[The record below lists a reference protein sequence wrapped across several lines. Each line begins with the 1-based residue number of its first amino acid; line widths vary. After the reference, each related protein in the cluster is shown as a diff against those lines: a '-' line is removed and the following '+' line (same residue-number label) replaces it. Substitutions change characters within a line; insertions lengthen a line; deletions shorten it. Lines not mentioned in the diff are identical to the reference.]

1 MGNMGDLD
9 IDVRN
14 LATGLLARNS
24 LPPELLPVIVE
35 AMRIGASAALGDAI
49 QADDDAGSLRPCRTC
64 GGQFTG
70 PGEVCP
76 ACGGR

>member
-9 IDVRN
+9 IIIGN
-14 LATGLLARNS
+14 LAESFVKQHGLKPDA
-24 LPPELLPVIVE
+24 LPLVVE
-35 AMRIGASAALGDAI
+35 AMTAGAAAAI
-49 QADDDAGSLRPCRTC
+49 NFVDDDGDLRPCRVC

-76 ACGGR
+76 ACGGCQR